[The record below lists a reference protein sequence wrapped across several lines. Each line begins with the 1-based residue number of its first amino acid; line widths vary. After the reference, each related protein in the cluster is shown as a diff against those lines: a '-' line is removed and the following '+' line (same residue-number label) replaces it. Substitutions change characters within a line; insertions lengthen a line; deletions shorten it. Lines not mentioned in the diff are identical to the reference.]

1 MEKELL
7 IKPIALKLNIKE
19 SQVIA
24 VLNLLQEEAT
34 VPFIARY
41 RKEATGGLT
50 EDQIRAIDED
60 YQYAL
65 NLEKRKEDVI
75 RLIDEKGLL
84 TEELQNQINSATK
97 LIEVE
102 DLYRPFKEKKKTK
115 ATEAIKNGLEPLADI
130 MMSDLYRGNKEEI
143 AKPFINENVPSYE
156 KAIEGAKYIVAE
168 RVSDNAT
175 YRQFIRTKA
184 LRYGT
189 ISSKLK
195 KDAVDEDLKFK
206 LYYDNKEKL
215 GFVKPHRILAMNRGE
230 DLGIL
235 AVKVELQPER
245 DIEYLNY
252 QVLKNKHTLF
262 SEEVKEAILDSYKRL
277 ISPSIEREIRAILT
291 EEADKASIEV
301 FAVNVKNL
309 LLQAPLKGKT
319 ILGVDPAFRTG
330 CKLAVI
336 SKTGKVLQIGVIY
349 PNEKAVGGTVK
360 DSDLIKSEK
369 TIVDLCKLY
378 KVDIIA
384 IGNGTASRETESFI
398 ASVINKHKLDVKYL
412 IVSEAGASVYSAS
425 EVAKEEFPNFEV
437 QERSAV
443 SIARR
448 IQDPLAELVKIDP
461 KSIGVGQYQHDVNQ
475 KELAKALDNVVTD
488 AVNSVGVNVNTAS
501 VSLLTYVSGLS
512 KAQAQAIV
520 TYRDQ
525 NGDIKSRNEIKD
537 IKKIGPKTYEQA
549 IGFLRISEPANK
561 LDMTSIH
568 PESYDKALKL
578 LTYMGLTANDIGTD
592 EIKEKVKALN
602 KEEVI
607 TKLAIDK
614 YTLDDICDAFTS
626 PLRDI
631 RDEYPTPIL
640 RSDILHFEDL
650 KIGDVLS
657 GTVRNVLDFGCFV
670 DCGVKYDGL
679 LHISKMTEDK
689 TKHPSDLLAVGDL
702 VNVKVLDLDMA
713 HHKMQ
718 LELIK

>member
-60 YQYAL
+60 FQYAL

-84 TEELQNQINSATK
+84 TEELQNQINCATK

-143 AKPFINENVPSYE
+143 VKPFINENVPSYE

-206 LYYDNKEKL
+206 LYYENTEKL

-235 AVKVELQPER
+235 SVKVELQPER

-262 SEEVKEAILDSYKRL
+262 NEEVKEAILDSYKRL

-291 EEADKASIEV
+291 EEADKVSIEV

-398 ASVINKHKLDVKYL
+398 ASVINKNKLDVKYL

-568 PESYDKALKL
+568 PESYDKAIKL
-578 LTYMGLTANDIGTD
+578 LSYMGLTTNDIGSD
-592 EIKEKVKALN
+592 EIKTRVKALN

-607 TKLAIDK
+607 NKLAIDK

-650 KIGDVLS
+650 KIGDILS

-702 VNVKVLDLDMA
+702 VNVKVLDLDIA

>member
-143 AKPFINENVPSYE
+143 VKPFINENVPSYE

-235 AVKVELQPER
+235 VVKVELQPER

-262 SEEVKEAILDSYKRL
+262 SLEVKEAILDSYKRL

-702 VNVKVLDLDMA
+702 VNVKVLDLDMT